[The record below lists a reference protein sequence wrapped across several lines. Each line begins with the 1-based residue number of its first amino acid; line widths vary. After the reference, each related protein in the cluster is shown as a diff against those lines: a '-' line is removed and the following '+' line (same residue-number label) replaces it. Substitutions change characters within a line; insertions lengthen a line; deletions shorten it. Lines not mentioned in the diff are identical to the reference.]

1 MSTDVETDDGLL
13 AAVAKMR
20 ADGVS
25 EVAIGTFEDNYRRL
39 RDGETGMVPES
50 TIEPLASPAL
60 DTAAHSDDDG
70 TRALDRTVVVKLNGG
85 LATSMGMDRA
95 KSLLEVKD
103 GLSFL
108 DIIARQV
115 LELRRHRGVRLPLMF
130 MDSYRTRDDTLE
142 ALEAYP
148 ELAGDLPLDFL
159 QTKEPKLRLDD
170 LTPVDWPRDRS
181 LEWCPP
187 GHGDIYGVLYDS
199 GLLDTMIEQGFTQL
213 FVSNADNLGAVPAP
227 EVAAWFAGSGA
238 PFAIEAVRRTPSDR
252 KGGHFARRTSDGRI
266 VLRETAQTLPEDK
279 AALAD
284 LDRHRFASTNNIWID
299 LTALRDTLRSN
310 GGRLRLPFIRNVK
323 TVDPTDGDSPEVVQ
337 LETAMGSAIEVF
349 DGAATVAVERNRFVP
364 VKTTDDLLVLRSDC
378 YVLDDEYVLH
388 RTSEVL
394 PYVELGTA
402 YKFVGP
408 FSERFPD
415 GPPSLRQATALR
427 VPGDWT
433 FGADVTVIGDVTLEG
448 DGGTIPPGTVLEG

>member
-1 MSTDVETDDGLL
+1 MTSDDGLQS
-13 AAVAKMR
+13 AIRKMR
-20 ADGVS
+20 EAGVP

-39 RDGETGMVPES
+39 REGETGMVPES
-50 TIEPLASPAL
+50 TIEPLSSPEL
-60 DTAAHSDDDG
+60 DPAGVTDADGTAALG
-70 TRALDRTVVVKLNGG
+70 RTVVIKLNGG

-108 DIIARQV
+108 DIIVRQV
-115 LELRRHRGVRLPLMF
+115 LTLRRRRGVRLPLLF
-130 MDSYRTRDDTLE
+130 MDSYRTQGDTLE

-148 ELAGDLPLDFL
+148 ELPGELPPDFV
-159 QTKEPKLRLDD
+159 QTKEPKLLAED
-170 LTPVDWPRDRS
+170 LTPVSWPQDPS

-187 GHGDIYGVLYDS
+187 GHGDIYGVLHSS
-199 GLLDTMIEQGFTQL
+199 GLLDRMLEQGYTQL

-252 KGGHFARRTSDGRI
+252 KGGHFARRKADGRI

-279 AALAD
+279 EARAD
-284 LDRHRFASTNNIWID
+284 LDRHRYSSTNNIWID
-299 LTALRDTLRSN
+299 LAALRTALDERE
-310 GGRLRLPFIRNVK
+310 GRLGLPFIRNVK
-323 TVDPTDGDSPEVVQ
+323 NVDPTDRDSPEVVQ

-349 DGAATVAVERNRFVP
+349 DGAATVAVDRSRFVP

-378 YVLDDEYVLH
+378 YELDEDFVLH
-388 RTSEVL
+388 RRSEVL
-394 PYVELGTA
+394 PFVELGSA
-402 YKFVGP
+402 YKFVAP

-415 GPPSLRQATALR
+415 GAPSLRRATALR

-433 FGADVTVIGDVTLEG
+433 FGGGVTVVGDVTVEG
-448 DGGTIPPGTVLEG
+448 DGGTIPPGTVLEGAP

>member
-1 MSTDVETDDGLL
+1 MTGVSTDDGLR
-13 AAVAKMR
+13 AAIEKMR

-25 EVAIGTFEDNYRRL
+25 EVAVGTFEDNYRRL

-50 TIEPLASPAL
+50 TIEPLDSPEL
-60 DTAAHSDDDG
+60 DSAAPSEDDG

-85 LATSMGMDRA
+85 LATSMGMERA

-108 DIIARQV
+108 DIIVRQV
-115 LELRRHRGVRLPLMF
+115 LALRKQRGVRLPLMF
-130 MDSYRTRDDTLE
+130 MDSYRTSEDTLQ
-142 ALEAYP
+142 ALAAYP
-148 ELAGDLPLDFL
+148 DLAGDLPLDFL
-159 QTKEPKLRLDD
+159 QTKEPKLLLDD
-170 LTPVDWPRDRS
+170 LTPVSWPADPS

-199 GLLDTMIEQGFTQL
+199 GLLDRMIDQGFTQL

-266 VLRETAQTLPEDK
+266 VLRETAQTLDEDK

-284 LDRHRFASTNNIWID
+284 LDRHKYASTNNIWID
-299 LTALRDTLRSN
+299 LAALRSTLQSR
-310 GGRLRLPFIRNVK
+310 GGRLGLPFIRNVK
-323 TVDPTDGDSPEVVQ
+323 NVDPTNGDSPQVVQ

-349 DGAATVAVERNRFVP
+349 DGAATV
-364 VKTTDDLLVLRSDC
+364 
-378 YVLDDEYVLH
+378 
-388 RTSEVL
+388 
-394 PYVELGTA
+394 
-402 YKFVGP
+402 
-408 FSERFPD
+408 
-415 GPPSLRQATALR
+415 
-427 VPGDWT
+427 
-433 FGADVTVIGDVTLEG
+433 
-448 DGGTIPPGTVLEG
+448 

>member
-1 MSTDVETDDGLL
+1 MGDVSTDDGLR
-13 AAVAKMR
+13 AAIAKMR

-50 TIEPLASPAL
+50 TIDPLDSPAL

-108 DIIARQV
+108 DIIVGQV
-115 LELRRHRGVRLPLMF
+115 LALRKQHGVRLPLMF
-130 MDSYRTRDDTLE
+130 MNSYRTRDDTLA
-142 ALEAYP
+142 ALAAYP
-148 ELAGDLPLDFL
+148 DLVGDLPPDFL
-159 QTKEPKLRLDD
+159 QTRAPKLLLDD
-170 LTPVDWPRDRS
+170 LTPVSWSPDPS

-187 GHGDIYGVLYDS
+187 GHGDIYGVLYAS
-199 GLLDTMIEQGFTQL
+199 GLLDRMIDQGFTQL

-252 KGGHFARRTSDGRI
+252 KGGHFARRASDGRI

-279 AALAD
+279 PALAD

-299 LTALRDTLRSN
+299 LAALRSALEPRQ
-310 GGRLRLPFIRNVK
+310 GRLRLPFIRNVK
-323 TVDPTDGDSPEVVQ
+323 NVDPTDPASPEVVQ

-378 YVLDDEYVLH
+378 YVLDDDFVLH
-388 RTSEVL
+388 RTSEAL
-394 PYVELGTA
+394 PFVELGAA
-402 YKFVGP
+402 YKFVAP
-408 FSERFPD
+408 FAERFPE

-433 FGADVTVIGDVTLEG
+433 FGAGVAVVGDVTVEG
-448 DGGTIPPGTVLEG
+448 DGGSIPPGTVLRA

>member
-1 MSTDVETDDGLL
+1 VSTDDGLR
-13 AAVAKMR
+13 ASIEKMR
-20 ADGVS
+20 DAGVA

-50 TIEPLASPAL
+50 TIEPLDSPSL
-60 DTAAHSDDDG
+60 DAAGYRDEDG

-108 DIIARQV
+108 DVIARQV
-115 LELRRHRGVRLPLMF
+115 LTLRRRHGVRLPLLF
-130 MDSYRTRDDTLE
+130 MDSYRTQGDTLQ

-148 ELAGDLPLDFL
+148 DLPGELPPDFL
-159 QTKEPKLRLDD
+159 QTKEPKLLVED
-170 LTPVDWPRDRS
+170 LTPVEWPADPS

-187 GHGDIYGVLYDS
+187 GHGDIYGVLHSS
-199 GLLDTMIEQGFTQL
+199 GLLDRMLELGCTQL

-252 KGGHFARRTSDGRI
+252 KGGHFARRRADGRI

-279 AALAD
+279 GALAD
-284 LDRHRFASTNNIWID
+284 LDRHRYASTNNIWID
-299 LTALRDTLRSN
+299 LAALRAALLERD
-310 GGRLRLPFIRNVK
+310 GRLGLPFIRNVK
-323 TVDPTDGDSPEVVQ
+323 NVDPTDKESPEVVQ
-337 LETAMGSAIEVF
+337 LESAMGSAIEVF
-349 DGAATVAVERNRFVP
+349 DGAATVAVDRSRFVP

-378 YVLDDEYVLH
+378 YELDEDFVLH
-388 RTSEVL
+388 RRSEVL
-394 PYVELGTA
+394 PFVELGPA
-402 YKFVGP
+402 YKFVTP
-408 FSERFPD
+408 FAERFPD
-415 GPPSLRQATALR
+415 GAPSLRRATALR

-433 FGADVTVIGDVTLEG
+433 FGGGVTVVGDVTVEG
-448 DGGTIPPGTVLEG
+448 DGGTIPPGTVLEGT

>member
-1 MSTDVETDDGLL
+1 MADVSTDDGLR
-13 AAVAKMR
+13 AAIEKMR
-20 ADGVS
+20 ADAVS

-50 TIEPLASPAL
+50 TIEPLDSPAL
-60 DTAAHSDDDG
+60 DTAAHSGEDG

-108 DIIARQV
+108 DIIVRQV
-115 LELRRHRGVRLPLMF
+115 LGLRRRHGVRLPLMF
-130 MDSYRTRDDTLE
+130 MDSYRTREDTLA

-148 ELAGDLPLDFL
+148 DLAGDLPADFL
-159 QTKEPKLRLDD
+159 QTKEPKLLLED
-170 LTPVDWPRDRS
+170 LTPVSWPADPS

-187 GHGDIYGVLYDS
+187 GHGDIYGVLHSS
-199 GLLDTMIEQGFTQL
+199 GLLDRMIEQGFTQL

-299 LTALRDTLRSN
+299 LAALRSALQERD
-310 GGRLRLPFIRNVK
+310 GRLRLPFIRNVK
-323 TVDPTDGDSPEVVQ
+323 NVDPTDAASPEVVQ

-349 DGAATVAVERNRFVP
+349 DGAATVAVGRHRFVP

-378 YVLDDEYVLH
+378 YVLDEEFVLH
-388 RTSEVL
+388 RTSEGL
-394 PYVELGTA
+394 PFVELGKA

-408 FSERFPD
+408 FAERFPD

-433 FGADVTVIGDVTLEG
+433 FGADVTVVGDVTVEG
-448 DGGTIPPGTVLEG
+448 DGGTIPPGTVLQG